1 VALGVDLA
9 WSESNGSGACALD
22 PDGRVVDERILV
34 TDDEILDWV
43 NDLAS
48 ESAVVAVDA
57 PLLVPN
63 ETGRRPCESELS
75 REYGSRWAAT
85 HSSNRQ
91 LLLNRHGAIRG
102 EDLAGELRRS
112 GFSDLWSQTQ
122 RTLLEVYPHP
132 AIIEAFGLPH
142 RLAYKK
148 GRIAERRAG
157 LRRLDVLILSLATAD
172 PPFIGSPV
180 EITDTMTG
188 PELKSVE
195 DLLDARICAWVA
207 AVWNRYGSAGV
218 RVFGDATSGHIA
230 VPIGSVVA
238 S

>member
-1 VALGVDLA
+1 MALGVDLA
-9 WSESNGSGACALD
+9 WTESNGSGACALD
-22 PDGRVVDERILV
+22 PDGRVVDERILGA
-34 TDDEILDWV
+34 DDEILDWV
-43 NDLAS
+43 RDLAS
-48 ESAVVAVDA
+48 DSAVLAVDA
-57 PLLVPN
+57 PLVVPN

-85 HSSNRQ
+85 HSANRQ
-91 LLLNRHGAIRG
+91 LLLDRYGVIRG
-102 EDLAGELRRS
+102 EDLASLLRRS
-112 GFSDLWSQTQ
+112 GFGDLWSPKR

-132 AIIEAFGLPH
+132 AIIEAFRLPR

-157 LRRLDVLILSLATAD
+157 LRRLDGLILSLDEAD
-172 PPFIGSPV
+172 PPFIGPPV

-188 PELKSVE
+188 PELKAIE
-195 DLLDARICAWVA
+195 DLIDARICAWVA
-207 AVWNRYGSAGV
+207 AVWTRYGDRGV
-218 RVFGDATSGHIA
+218 RVFGDPASGHIA

>member
-9 WSESNGSGACALD
+9 WTERNGSGACALD
-22 PDGRVVDERILV
+22 ADGRVVDERILGA
-34 TDDEILDWV
+34 DDEILDWV
-43 NDLAS
+43 RDLAS
-48 ESAVVAVDA
+48 DSAVLAVDA
-57 PLLVPN
+57 PLVVPN

-102 EDLAGELRRS
+102 EDLARELRRS
-112 GFSDLWSQTQ
+112 GFGNLWSQT
-122 RTLLEVYPHP
+122 RCTLLEVYPHP

-157 LRRLDVLILSLATAD
+157 LRRLDALILSLDRAD
-172 PPFIGSPV
+172 PPLIGPPV
-180 EITDTMTG
+180 EITDAMTG
-188 PELKSVE
+188 VELKAIE

-207 AVWNRYGSAGV
+207 AVWSRYGDTGV